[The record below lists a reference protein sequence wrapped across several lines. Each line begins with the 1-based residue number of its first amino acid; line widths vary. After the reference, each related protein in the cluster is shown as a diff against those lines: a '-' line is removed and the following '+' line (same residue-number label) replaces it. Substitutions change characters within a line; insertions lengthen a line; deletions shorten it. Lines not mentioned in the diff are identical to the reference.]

1 MATRKTLRN
10 LLAATALTGLL
21 AVPDVDARSLGGA
34 AGAAGPP
41 ADQMTALLA
50 TMPANSWADAGAF
63 VATSPTVNG
72 VFWNCS
78 ATPCS
83 THGQP
88 GVPSDAPTTTDVG
101 TNTPSLM
108 NQWAGGALDSDHEI
122 FMVMGG
128 GHQQY
133 YGNEIYGFSL
143 SALTWS
149 RLSVPSSLVGFTKG
163 GSAET
168 FADGQP
174 VGQHTYNGLVFV
186 PGTGVFTLGICGQDD
201 GGCSNIAFKQDLSAL
216 SPTAYNHWAS
226 VAAINGLYVPA
237 ETVAF
242 DSVSNCIFATG
253 NTESQAPSK
262 LCSPFTG
269 AWSAEFGND
278 QAIDQPQNSA
288 IQPGSQMLVTGAGQF
303 RAFSLTTGNSL
314 TTTPGTGSDTTIVT
328 AAAPGFEWDAHASKF
343 VGWNGGKT
351 VYLVDP
357 STYIITAHTATGT
370 TPTCN
375 AGDTNCTGATGVQ
388 GNGTYGRFRY
398 DAFHNCF
405 VVVNTIFDP
414 VYVYK
419 PDFLRRRW
427 RRGERK
433 PPRRMGARRSVFSRR
448 LVRRAA

>member
-1 MATRKTLRN
+1 MLTRKHLLAGAALAAL
-10 LLAATALTGLL
+10 LLAAPTAS
-21 AVPDVDARSLGGA
+21 PFPIGGA
-34 AGAAGPP
+34 P
-41 ADQMTALLA
+41 ASGGGGDQMTALLA

-108 NQWAGGALDSDHEI
+108 NQWAGGAIDSDHEI

-168 FADGQP
+168 FVDGQP

-186 PGTGVFTLGICGQDD
+186 PGNGVFTLGICGQDD

-237 ETVAF
+237 ETAAW
-242 DSVSNCIFATG
+242 DSVSNCIFVTG
-253 NTESQAPSK
+253 FVESQAPSK
-262 LCSPFTG
+262 LCTPFTG

-278 QAIDQPQNSA
+278 QAINQPQNSA

-303 RAFSLTTGNSL
+303 RAFSLATGNSIA
-314 TTTPGTGSDTTIVT
+314 TAASGDQTIVT
-328 AAAPGFEWDAHASKF
+328 AAAPGFEWDAHASLF
-343 VGWNGGKT
+343 VGWNGGTT
-351 VYLVDP
+351 VYKVNP
-357 STYIITAHTATGT
+357 STYAITAHTATGT
-370 TPTCN
+370 APTCN

-405 VVVNTIFDP
+405 VVVNTIFDH
-414 VYVYK
+414 VFVYK
-419 PDFLRRRW
+419 PDF
-427 RRGERK
+427 
-433 PPRRMGARRSVFSRR
+433 
-448 LVRRAA
+448 